1 MRRHVRSPV
10 RISSGQPHAPFSNQI
25 VTYSYRLAVQSNH
38 RRRHP
43 TLAAP
48 HLLAAPVIL
57 RPPRVGDAIA
67 LRAVRER
74 NARWLAEWLPSEP
87 DPRARLPS
95 AALAAFSRSR
105 AATWAKLQ
113 HSRLQVVRG
122 GALTWTVRYG
132 GHLTGEVI
140 VFDIVM
146 GAARS
151 AKVGYWIDQ
160 AHAGLG
166 ITPTAVALVADHCFG
181 TMGLH
186 RIEAGVRPENIAS
199 RRLAEKLGFRD
210 EGISRQSVHVAGAWR
225 DHIRYAV
232 TAGDCPTG
240 VLARWRASLAWAGH

>member
-1 MRRHVRSPV
+1 MPRTRVST
-10 RISSGQPHAPFSNQI
+10 GQLRAPCSNRI
-25 VTYSYRLAVQSNH
+25 VTYSYRLAVRSNQ
-38 RRRHP
+38 RRWHP

-57 RPPRVGDAIA
+57 RPPRVSDAVA
-67 LRAVRER
+67 LREVRDR
-74 NARWLAEWLPSEP
+74 NAGWLAEWLPSEP
-87 DPRARLPS
+87 DPRARPPS
-95 AALAAFSRSR
+95 AALAAVSRSR
-105 AATWAKLQ
+105 AVTWSRLQ

-132 GHLTGEVI
+132 GQLTGEVT

-146 GAARS
+146 GTARS

-166 ITPTAVALVADHCFG
+166 IMPTAVALVADHCFG

-186 RIEAGVRPENIAS
+186 RIEAGIRPENTAS

-210 EGISRQSVHVAGAWR
+210 EGISRKSVHVAGAWR
-225 DHIRYAV
+225 DHVRYAV
-232 TAGDCPTG
+232 IAGDCPTG
-240 VLARWRASLAWAGH
+240 MLTRWRASLAWAGH